1 LREQVSVYI
10 DLHNGRTIVVN
21 ALSLLLGQL
30 NQYIHQADGAPAG
43 TSEVAVWGNIAQL
56 DNTETANALE
66 NHLVL
71 TLVNV
76 EEEKTLKNS
85 STVSRDTSGGVGY
98 QNPPLHLNL
107 FLLFTANYRNYET
120 GLKRLSQ
127 TMTFFQGKQ
136 KFTLGNS
143 PGAGQNVKPIA
154 DISIT
159 MDLLSLSFE
168 EVNHLWGSLG
178 GKQMPFVVYRGR
190 LITLRDRRLL
200 DGGAPIREID
210 IVGRDATV

>member
-1 LREQVSVYI
+1 M
-10 DLHNGRTIVVN
+10 VN
-21 ALSLLLGQL
+21 ALTLLLAQL
-30 NQYIHQADGAPAG
+30 NQYIHQADGSPAG
-43 TSEVAVWGNIAQL
+43 TPAVAVSGNIAQI
-56 DNTETANALE
+56 DVPETATALE

-85 STVSRDTSGGVGY
+85 SAVLRDANGGIDY

-107 FLLFTANYRNYET
+107 FLLFTSNYRNYET
-120 GLKRLSQ
+120 GLKRLAQ
-127 TMTFFQGKQ
+127 VMTFFQGKK

-143 PGAGQNVKPIA
+143 PTTGQNIA
-154 DISIT
+154 SIDDLSLT

-178 GKQMPFVVYRGR
+178 GKQMPFVAYRGR
-190 LITLRDRRLL
+190 LVTLRDRRLL
-200 DGGAPIREID
+200 ESGAPIQEID
-210 IVGRDATV
+210 IRGRDATV